1 MARMKKRLK
10 GSTLIET
17 LVSMTLII
25 IIIGASFASLTAI
38 AGSTGNQ
45 SRVFARFAV
54 RNMMCDDHL
63 AEETDTVMTDCG
75 GFMIETTLSVSEIM
89 PDLRIVELTALTPD
103 GKKLFS
109 ARRIIALS
117 MKGEMEE

>member
-1 MARMKKRLK
+1 MARMNKRLK

-45 SRVFARFAV
+45 SRLLARFAV
-54 RNMMCDDHL
+54 RNMLCDDL
-63 AEETDTVMTDCG
+63 LTEETDTVMTDYG
-75 GFMIETTLSVSEIM
+75 GFVIERKLSVSEIM
-89 PDLRIVELTALTPD
+89 PDLRILELKAVTPE
-103 GKKLFS
+103 GKVLFS
-109 ARRIIALS
+109 ARRIVAAEINGDMA
-117 MKGEMEE
+117 E